1 MSSNMFF
8 INLELKPSKV
18 HGLGLFTHES
28 IKRGTAVYRHDSK
41 LDIIL
46 TATMFVRLDQRDQAF
61 ILHYGGIDK
70 RLRRYRLPYDN
81 LRFLNH
87 SDSPNVDYDEA
98 TDQIIALRDI
108 SPGEEILQDYH
119 DFEDNI
125 GSRFAT

>member
-1 MSSNMFF
+1 MFF

-18 HGLGLFTHES
+18 HGLGVFTQES
-28 IKRGTAVYRHDSK
+28 IKRGAAVYRHDPK
-41 LDIIL
+41 LDLIL
-46 TATMFVRLDQRDQAF
+46 TATRFARLDQRDQAL

-87 SDSPNVDYDEA
+87 SDSPNVGYDEA

-108 SPGEEILQDYH
+108 SPGEEILQDYR